1 MLPGPGGAIVRD
13 APCPLPDPPL
23 VDAPLPDAP
32 LPDARDERE
41 SPALVRRGLSS
52 AQLKPSEA
60 PLPDA
65 PGEPESLATI
75 RCGISSAQPNV
86 SEASVRTRTLTR
98 KPGQDVPLGRPQ
110 LVVVLGTDADGGREV
125 SEGRETVGVV
135 G

>member
-23 VDAPLPDAP
+23 LDAPLPDAPLPDAP

-52 AQLKPSEA
+52 AQLKLSEA

-86 SEASVRTRTLTR
+86 SEASVRTRTLAR
-98 KPGQDVPLGRPQ
+98 KPARI
-110 LVVVLGTDADGGREV
+110 AR
-125 SEGRETVGVV
+125 SAARSSW
-135 G
+135 